1 MITRIKNDTDLY
13 YRELGEIMDNISWD
27 NRKIDTGE
35 FNIIGLTYK
44 RRKIKVTIKK
54 LKKSILW
61 YFKQEK

>member
-1 MITRIKNDTDLY
+1 
-13 YRELGEIMDNISWD
+13 MDNISWD